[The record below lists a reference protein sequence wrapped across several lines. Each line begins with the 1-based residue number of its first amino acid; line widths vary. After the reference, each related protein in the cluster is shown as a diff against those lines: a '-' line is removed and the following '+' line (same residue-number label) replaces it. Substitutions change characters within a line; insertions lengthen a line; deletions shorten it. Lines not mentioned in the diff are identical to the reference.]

1 MAADAKTRK
10 RRSREKL
17 SNDPVKRGRFLEKER
32 ERDKKRRQK
41 IKKKT
46 PDERM
51 TALRLSRAGK
61 TEEKKIQTE
70 TKTTNSLANS

>member
-10 RRSREKL
+10 RKSREKL

-41 IKKKT
+41 IKKKH
-46 PDERM
+46 RM
-51 TALRLSRAGK
+51 NG
-61 TEEKKIQTE
+61 
-70 TKTTNSLANS
+70 

>member
-10 RRSREKL
+10 RKSREKL

-41 IKKKT
+41 IKKA
-46 PDERM
+46 DERM
-51 TALRLSRAGK
+51 TALRLSREGK

>member
-10 RRSREKL
+10 RKSREKL

-41 IKKKT
+41 IKKA
-46 PDERM
+46 DERM
-51 TALRLSRAGK
+51 TALRLSREGK

-70 TKTTNSLANS
+70 TKTTNVLANS